1 MAFEPTV
8 TYLSAHRRHGEDD
21 ELSRAATENALQ
33 AVLAAMEILDL
44 NVLRWRIRAAGM
56 GAGVRTELEA
66 ETQCALDL
74 ASQWWLRYRRSATP
88 VDVARYREGVRA
100 LTRRIPAWRP
110 GALSADLLRR
120 SGGPIRRGAPADLA
134 EEVFLLVR
142 RVELLEVLDLAECTG
157 ADATEVADLYFVL
170 SDQLE
175 TRQGG
180 LGAKVSADRREAL
193 RTWVLEALD
202 GGPRRESKPD
212 TRTPWGAAA
221 RMFPARGSAGSGD
234 PAGVAVPGPA
244 AVESSAPAPLPAYDA
259 VTGTGYD
266 AIAVTGYDPAA
277 IAGNGP
283 TRRVRRLRSVVAPS

>member
-1 MAFEPTV
+1 MAFQPTV

-21 ELSRAATENALQ
+21 ESSRVAAENALQ

-66 ETQCALDL
+66 ETQRALDL
-74 ASQWWLRYRRSATP
+74 ASQWWLRYRRSATAT
-88 VDVARYREGVRA
+88 DVARYREGVRA

-110 GALSADLLRR
+110 GALSADLLQR

-175 TRQGG
+175 IRRGG
-180 LGAKVSADRREAL
+180 LGQEVSADRRETL

-202 GGPRRESKPD
+202 GAPSRERKPD

-221 RMFPARGSAGSGD
+221 RMLPARGSAGSGD
-234 PAGVAVPGPA
+234 PAGATVHGPA
-244 AVESSAPAPLPAYDA
+244 AVESYAPAGLSEYDA
-259 VTGTGYD
+259 V
-266 AIAVTGYDPAA
+266 AVTGYDPAA